1 MSTKFTF
8 PELTEN
14 IPDITDVEIDLLL
27 ESALPSPKP
36 SEPMVVDS
44 IVAGVLAFEGIEPK

>member
-27 ESALPSPKP
+27 ESALPTPLKG
-36 SEPMVVDS
+36 EPLVVDS
-44 IVAGVLAFEGIEPK
+44 IVVGVLAFEGITE

>member
-1 MSTKFTF
+1 MSTKFAF
-8 PELTEN
+8 PEIIED
-14 IPDITDVEIDLLL
+14 IPDITDEDIDLLL
-27 ESALPSPKP
+27 LSSLPSPKP